1 MAADKWSARGP
12 VLLGAAGLAVL
23 VGGFGWWAAVSEI
36 SGAVIAPGQIE
47 VEQNRQVVQHPDGG
61 VVEEILVQEGDLVE
75 RDALLLKLDGTL
87 LKSELAVVEGQLF
100 EVMARRA
107 RLEAERDVS
116 DTIVFDDELRE
127 AVARN
132 PDFAELTEGQQRLF
146 EARNISQS
154 READRLAKQREQIS
168 SQIVGI
174 DAQIT
179 SIDTQLRL
187 IGEELAS
194 QQALLD
200 KGLAQVPRVLALQR
214 EQASL
219 EGRKGE
225 LIAAKAQAGERIT
238 EIEIVADRLV
248 TTRQEEAIT
257 TLRDLGFNEFEYA
270 EKRRSLIERIGRL
283 DIRAPVEGIVYGM
296 QVFAPRSVIRPADP
310 VLFLIPQDRPLVIA
324 AQVAPTNVDQ
334 VRVGQE
340 VILRFSSFDSR
351 TTPELFGEVVQVSAD
366 AFVDERTGAFYRAQV
381 RLKEGEL
388 ERLPEGL
395 VMVPGMPVEA
405 FIRTDDRTPLEY
417 LVKPMADYF
426 NRAFRES

>member
-1 MAADKWSARGP
+1 MAMDKWSARGP
-12 VLLGAAGLAVL
+12 LLLGGIGVSIL

-61 VVEEILVQEGDLVE
+61 VVAEILVKEGDLVAS
-75 RDALLLKLDGTL
+75 DALLLRLDGTL
-87 LKSELAVVEGQLF
+87 LQSELAVTEGQLF
-100 EVMARRA
+100 EVMARRG

-116 DTIVFDDELRE
+116 DAITFDEELVA
-127 AVARN
+127 AVAAN
-132 PDFAELTEGQQRLF
+132 PKYAELTEGQERLF

-154 READRLAKQREQIS
+154 RESDRLAKQREQIA
-168 SQIVGI
+168 SQVTGI
-174 DAQIT
+174 DAQIA
-179 SIDTQLRL
+179 SIDTQLEL
-187 IGEELAS
+187 IDEELAS

-200 KGLAQVPRVLALQR
+200 KGLAQATRVLALRR
-214 EQASL
+214 ELASL
-219 EGRKGE
+219 EGRRGE
-225 LIAAKAQAGERIT
+225 LIASKAQAGERIT

-334 VRVGQE
+334 VHVGQE

-351 TTPELFGEVVQVSAD
+351 TTPELLGEVVQVSAD

-381 RLKEGEL
+381 RLKEGEI
-388 ERLPEGL
+388 ERLPDGL

-417 LVKPMADYF
+417 LVKPMSDYF